1 MLTAYVAHAITN
13 KTGNEVWKASIITE
27 LVLRRYGIKALDP
40 IVIEGIPRNDEPI
53 PNRPDADGSVIWHR
67 DKKAIRDAH
76 VLLDITPESKSE
88 GVLRELG
95 YARFFLWKPVI
106 RVYQPGSEPHMA
118 TVFEDDV
125 IAYSLDE
132 AAKIIVARWG
142 TWPKRI
148 LWRLKILF
156 TSFPKFLWYQ
166 LLEFK

>member
-13 KTGNEVWKASIITE
+13 RTGNELWKESTITE
-27 LVLRRYGIKALDP
+27 IVLRRNGIKAIDP
-40 IVIEGIPRNDEPI
+40 IVIEGLPRTDEPV
-53 PNRPDADGSVIWHR
+53 PNRPDAGGDIIWRR
-67 DKKAIRDAH
+67 DKKAIRDSH
-76 VLLDITPESKSE
+76 VIIDITPESKSE

-106 RVYQPGSEPHMA
+106 RVYKPGSEPHMA

-132 AAKIIVARWG
+132 AAKIIIDRWG
-142 TWPKRI
+142 NWPKRI
-148 LWRLKILF
+148 FWRLKMLS

-166 LLEFK
+166 FLELK